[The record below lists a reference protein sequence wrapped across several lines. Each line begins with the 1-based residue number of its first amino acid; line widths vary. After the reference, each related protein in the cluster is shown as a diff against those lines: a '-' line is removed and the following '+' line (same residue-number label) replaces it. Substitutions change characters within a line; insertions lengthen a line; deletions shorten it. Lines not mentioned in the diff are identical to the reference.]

1 MQVSIHIPARVDLSS
16 RMSVQTVSRN
26 TWSCETTSRMP
37 ANRWVS
43 HCSSHTS
50 ACRSRW
56 FVGCQTKK
64 ERQEQCHNTRS
75 YAIITQYTKKNI
87 KHSFNFN
94 CETVPRISKYNYWVP
109 TLQEKA
115 RRIDN

>member
-56 FVGCQTKK
+56 FVGCKT
-64 ERQEQCHNTRS
+64 
-75 YAIITQYTKKNI
+75 
-87 KHSFNFN
+87 
-94 CETVPRISKYNYWVP
+94 
-109 TLQEKA
+109 
-115 RRIDN
+115 